1 MARRKK
7 HGDRSRVSRITGGR
21 RWTESYPVART
32 IWDVYH
38 TEDSRLMPS
47 GEGAINPST
56 MIWIGSML
64 QHVLRTQ
71 AQRIELRFI
80 ARVYRDDGQG
90 GEEAVGIRW
99 HSIPLTRAQAESLR
113 PSTEQTRALSGG
125 RKLDAHEEALS
136 VFNALV
142 SRAKAGGLADRR
154 ARGVA
159 RREMQHALGYANPR
173 SLTNL
178 LQPGARRGVSPDA
191 KARLDALY
199 ADLGAPPFPPPKS
212 GRSRDV
218 PWSDTTVQI
227 EDSLRAWVQDL
238 KRRTGPK
245 TDRISRVEFIAVEV
259 RGVRHA

>member
-178 LQPGARRGVSPDA
+178 LQPGARRGVSAEA

-199 ADLGAPPFPPPKS
+199 ADLGAPPVPPAKA

-227 EDSLRAWVQDL
+227 EDSLRVWVQDL